1 MRQVLTWRCTWRR
14 PPGWC
19 WAASL
24 SRASAPAPEWGSE
37 VLPARCL
44 RHAGRGG
51 LGPRRSRRRKR
62 PGGAGAC
69 RARASLPSPR
79 LPGQVR
85 ALPGARRRDTASC
98 ARRRGP
104 RTGSPRTA
112 CGRPAPGPAAERRE
126 GAQRRPA
133 AASERHGL
141 RPGRRPRRAPASAR
155 TPAARFSGSRRKS
168 QPARN
173 ERHLPVRQPQNSARC
188 RSRDT
193 WVPAGPATTPGAL
206 LAAALLGGGPRREQ
220 EAESL
225 CKPFQRADDGGV
237 LNYTHMANR

>member
-1 MRQVLTWRCTWRR
+1 MLL
-14 PPGWC
+14 
-19 WAASL
+19 A
-24 SRASAPAPEWGSE
+24 WGS
-37 VLPARCL
+37 
-44 RHAGRGG
+44 
-51 LGPRRSRRRKR
+51 SQRK
-62 PGGAGAC
+62 
-69 RARASLPSPR
+69 
-79 LPGQVR
+79 
-85 ALPGARRRDTASC
+85 PGARRRDTASC

-237 LNYTHMANR
+237 LNYTHMANRWEPWAAGAVGPPGRTSLLCPARALEDRGQRSPSLASRHPDTHSLAP